1 MSKYSTKFI
10 HLKTHS
16 AYSLAEGAIKTHRLV
31 DLCVEN
37 GMPAIALTDSGN
49 LFGALEFSLACADK
63 GVQAIAGLKLKFKD
77 TLPNGQSYFYQMALL
92 AQSQEG
98 YSSLVKVA
106 SRAYLDSQE
115 HEAPC
120 LEAAVLGQWNQGL
133 ILLSGALEGP
143 IHMALLQKQ
152 PDLAVEHARRL
163 KAIFGD
169 RFYLEISRCGYPDE
183 ARVEEALLT
192 LAQDEGVP
200 IVATN
205 EVYFESKQLHE
216 AHDILL
222 CISQGVTVSNEN
234 RRKVSAEHYF
244 KSQDAMSRA
253 FADLPEALENTVQ
266 IAQRCHFMPRT
277 SKPILPPFPTM
288 AGNSE
293 SEELV
298 IQANEGL
305 TQRLVGQVFHSN
317 MDEGEKNVIRECYQ
331 SRLNYE
337 LDIII
342 KMGFPGY
349 FLIVSDFIRWAKQMG
364 IPVGPGR
371 GSGAGSL
378 VAWVL
383 TITDINPIE
392 FSLIFERFLNPER
405 VSLPDF
411 DVDFCQDRR
420 DEVIDYVREK
430 YGSDKVAHIITFG
443 KLQAR
448 AVLRDVGRVLEM
460 PYGYVDKICKL
471 IPNNPAN
478 PVTLEQA
485 LDMDPQLRSMMRDDQ
500 DVARLVNNG
509 LKLEGLYRHASTHA
523 AGVVIGGRPLDEL
536 VPLYKDARSPLPATQ
551 FNMKYVEQAGL
562 LKFDFLGLKTLTVI
576 DKTCRLI
583 GADLGRVLDISSIP
597 IDDAKTFAL
606 LNRVETA
613 GVFQL
618 ESGGMRDVLRR
629 LKPDRLEELIALVA
643 LYRPGPMDDIPRYLA
658 CKHGEE
664 PVHYLHP
671 ILEPILKDSFGV
683 MVVQEQVMQIAQV
696 MAGYTLGG
704 ADLLRRAMGKKDRQE
719 MASQRAKFIEG
730 ALKNGVEE
738 TIASAVFDQI
748 SKFAGYGFN
757 KSHAAPYALLTYQ
770 TAYLKAN
777 YPVEFL
783 CASMTLDMGNTDKI
797 NVFKQELRRMGIS
810 LLGPDVNKSVADFSI
825 ELLQDGRKAIRY
837 GLGAIKNV
845 GYQAMQDMAASRA
858 LHGPFSGVFDFAE
871 KVDSKVLNKRQMES
885 LILAGAFDS
894 LCSNRHSI
902 WSSLDVLTC
911 VKKEA
916 DKPLSL
922 FGAETYRPKQAL
934 NPVTEWG
941 LLERLQKEFDVLGSY
956 FSSHP
961 LEGYPLDKL
970 NIVPS
975 SEFYD
980 KLLSGASVLSA
991 AGVMIGSKERVSKNG
1006 QRYAFV
1012 QMSDAF
1018 GQYEVVLFSEALSKA
1033 RDVLMVGQSFVLSL
1047 AGRIDA
1053 DQVRLTV
1060 QHIDLLEN
1068 KMASHPI
1075 KVSIQDSPKLEAI
1088 QRFCEALLPGE
1099 TSIVV
1104 GLLLDKGE
1112 VELRLP
1118 RKYQMSFEQRAALA
1132 QIALQ
1137 ASEAK

>member
-1 MSKYSTKFI
+1 MPEFV

-16 AYSLAEGAIKTHRLV
+16 AYSLAEGAIKTTRLV
-31 DLCVEN
+31 DLCVEH
-37 GMPAIALTDSGN
+37 GMPAVALTDSGN
-49 LFGALEFSLACADK
+49 LFGALEFSLACAEK
-63 GVQAIAGLKLKFKD
+63 GIQGIIGLKLKFKD
-77 TLPNGQSYFYQMALL
+77 ILPNGQTYFYHMGLL
-92 AQSQEG
+92 AQSQDG
-98 YSSLVKVA
+98 YNSLMKLA
-106 SRAYLDSQE
+106 SNAYINSKE

-120 LEAAVLGQWNQGL
+120 IDAAAIDEWNKGL
-133 ILLSGALEGP
+133 ILLSGSLEGP
-143 IHMALLQKQ
+143 VHMALLQKQ
-152 PDLAVEHARRL
+152 VDTAVALTRRY

-183 ARVEEALLT
+183 ARIEEALLT
-192 LAQDEGVP
+192 IAMDEGVP

-205 EVYFESKQLHE
+205 EVYFESPQLHE

-222 CISQGVTVSNEN
+222 CISQGVTVSVEN
-234 RRKVSAEHYF
+234 RRKVSSEHYF
-244 KSQDAMSRA
+244 KSQSAMKKVFS
-253 FADLPEALENTVQ
+253 DLPEAIENTIR
-266 IAQRCHFMPRT
+266 IARRCHFMPRV
-277 SKPILPPFPTM
+277 SKPILPPFPTTD
-288 AGNSE
+288 GKSE
-293 SEELV
+293 AEELV
-298 IQANEGL
+298 IQANDGL
-305 TQRLVGQVFHSN
+305 TKRLERQVFKPV
-317 MDEGEKNVIRECYQ
+317 MDEQEKVIIRENYQ
-331 SRLNYE
+331 ERLNYE

-349 FLIVSDFIRWAKQMG
+349 FLIVSDFIRWAKQKG

-383 TITDINPIE
+383 TITDIDPIA
-392 FSLIFERFLNPER
+392 FNLLFERFLNPER

-420 DEVIDYVREK
+420 DEVIEYVREK
-430 YGSDKVAHIITFG
+430 YGDNKVAHIITFG

-485 LDMDPQLRSMMRDDQ
+485 LDIDPQLRSMMREDP
-500 DVARLVNNG
+500 DVAKLINNG

-536 VPLYKDARSPLPATQ
+536 VPLYKDARSPIPATQ

-576 DKTCRLI
+576 DKTCQLI
-583 GADLGRVLDISSIP
+583 GSVSGNVLDISTIP
-597 IDDAKTFAL
+597 IDDTKTFEL

-664 PVHYLHP
+664 PVQYSHP
-671 ILEPILKDSFGV
+671 MLEPILKDSFGV

-704 ADLLRRAMGKKDRQE
+704 ADLLRRAMGKKNREE
-719 MASQRAKFIEG
+719 MDSQRAKFIEG
-730 ALKNGVEE
+730 ALGNGVSEN
-738 TIASAVFDQI
+738 IASAVFDQI

-783 CASMTLDMGNTDKI
+783 CASMTLDMGNADKI
-797 NVFKQELRRMGIS
+797 NLFKQELRRIGIP
-810 LLGPDVNKSVADFSI
+810 LLGPDINKSVANFSI
-825 ELLQDGRKAIRY
+825 EFMPDGQKAIRY

-845 GYQAMQDMAASRA
+845 GYQAMQDMSAARS
-858 LHGPFSGVFDFAE
+858 LNGPFSDVFDFVE
-871 KVDSKVLNKRQMES
+871 RVDSKALNKRQMES
-885 LILAGAFDS
+885 LVLAGGFDS
-894 LCSNRHSI
+894 LHKNRHSM
-902 WSSLDVLTC
+902 WSSLDVLTS
-911 VKKEA
+911 VKKET
-916 DKPLSL
+916 DRPPSL
-922 FGAETYRPKQAL
+922 FGAEAYKPKQSL
-934 NPVTEWG
+934 SPVPEWG

-956 FSSHP
+956 FSAHP
-961 LEGYPLDKL
+961 LEGYPLHKL
-970 NIVPS
+970 NVVHS
-975 SEFYD
+975 NEFYEA
-980 KLLSGASVLSA
+980 LLSGVPTLNAV
-991 AGVMIGSKERVSKNG
+991 GVMVSSKERVSKNG
-1006 QRYAFV
+1006 QRYAFI
-1012 QMSDAF
+1012 QMSDAY
-1018 GQYEVVLFSEALSKA
+1018 GQYEVVLFSEILSKTRELLVA
-1033 RDVLMVGQSFVLSL
+1033 GQSFVMTL
-1047 AGRIDA
+1047 AGRIEA
-1053 DQVRLTV
+1053 DQVRLTA
-1060 QHIDLLEN
+1060 QSIDWLEN
-1068 KMASHPI
+1068 KMADHPVEVAI
-1075 KVSIQDSPKLEAI
+1075 YDPLKLEAI
-1088 QRFCEALLPGE
+1088 KRFCEQLQPGE
-1099 TSIVV
+1099 ASIIVR
-1104 GLLLDKGE
+1104 LPLEEGE

-1118 RKYQMSFEQRAALA
+1118 QKYQLSFEQRSNLLQLAA
-1132 QIALQ
+1132 Q
-1137 ASEAK
+1137 

>member
-1 MSKYSTKFI
+1 MPEFV

-16 AYSLAEGAIKTHRLV
+16 AYSLAEGAIKTNRLV
-31 DLCVEN
+31 ELCVEKS
-37 GMPAIALTDSGN
+37 MPAIALTDSGN
-49 LFGALEFSLACADK
+49 LFGALEFSLACAEK
-63 GVQAIAGLKLKFKD
+63 GVQGIIGLKLKFKD
-77 TLPNGQSYFYQMALL
+77 TLPNGQNYFYHMGLL
-92 AQSQEG
+92 AQSQDG
-98 YSSLVKVA
+98 YNSLVKLA
-106 SRAYLDSQE
+106 SRAYLDAQE

-120 LEAAVLGQWNQGL
+120 IEAAVLGQWNKGL
-133 ILLSGALEGP
+133 ILLSGSLEGP

-152 PDLAVEHARRL
+152 VDLAEELTKRY

-192 LAQDEGVP
+192 IAMDEGVP

-205 EVYFESKQLHE
+205 EVYFESSQLHE

-244 KSQDAMSRA
+244 KSQEAMKRVFS
-253 FADLPEALENTVQ
+253 DLPEALENTVL
-266 IAQRCHFMPRT
+266 IAKRCHFMPSA

-288 AGNSE
+288 EGNSE
-293 SEELV
+293 SDELI
-298 IQANEGL
+298 IQANDGL
-305 TQRLVGQVFHSN
+305 TARLERQVFKSA
-317 MDEGEKNVIRECYQ
+317 MDEGEKIAIREDYQ
-331 SRLNYE
+331 KRLNYE

-383 TITDINPIE
+383 TITDIDPIAYN
-392 FSLIFERFLNPER
+392 LIFERFLNPER

-420 DEVIDYVREK
+420 DEVIEYVREK

-485 LDMDPQLRSMMRDDQ
+485 LGIDPQIRSMMRDDP
-500 DVARLVNNG
+500 DVARLINNG

-523 AGVVIGGRPLDEL
+523 AGVVIGGRPLEEL

-583 GADLGRVLDISSIP
+583 GDVSGSVLDISTIP
-597 IDDAKTFAL
+597 IDDIQTFKL

-664 PVHYLHP
+664 PVQYLHP
-671 ILEPILKDSFGV
+671 LLEPILKDSFGV

-704 ADLLRRAMGKKDRQE
+704 ADLLRRAMGKKNREE
-719 MASQRAKFIEG
+719 MAAQRAKFIEG
-730 ALKNGVEE
+730 ALANGVEE
-738 TIASAVFDQI
+738 NIASAVFDQI

-770 TAYLKAN
+770 TAFLKAN

-783 CASMTLDMGNTDKI
+783 CASMTLDMGNADKI
-797 NVFKQELRRMGIS
+797 NLFKQELRRMDIP
-810 LLGPDVNKSVADFSI
+810 LLGPDINKSVANFSI
-825 ELLQDGRKAIRY
+825 EFLPDGQKAIRY

-845 GYQAMQDMAASRA
+845 GYQAMQDMAAARI
-858 LHGPFSGVFDFAE
+858 LHGPFSDVFNFVE
-871 KVDSKVLNKRQMES
+871 NVDSKVLNKRQMES

-894 LCSNRHSI
+894 LYQNRHSM
-902 WSSLDVLTC
+902 WSSLDVLTS
-911 VKKEA
+911 VKKET
-916 DKPLSL
+916 DRPPSL
-922 FGAETYRPKQAL
+922 FSAEAYKPKQSL
-934 NPVTEWG
+934 SPVSEWG

-975 SEFYD
+975 NEFYD
-980 KLLSGASVLSA
+980 MLLSGASVVTA

-1018 GQYEVVLFSEALSKA
+1018 GQYEVVLFSETLSKA
-1033 RDVLMVGQSFVLSL
+1033 RDLLLAGQSFFMSL
-1047 AGRIDA
+1047 TGRIEA

-1068 KMASHPI
+1068 KMAGHPI
-1075 KVSIQDSPKLEAI
+1075 EVTIRDQSKLENV
-1088 QRFCEALLPGE
+1088 RLFCEALLPGQS
-1099 TSIVV
+1099 SIIMR
-1104 GLLLDKGE
+1104 LSLDGGE

-1118 RKYQMSFEQRAALA
+1118 QKYQMSFEQRSNLM
-1132 QIALQ
+1132 QIASQLS
-1137 ASEAK
+1137 AEK